1 MFRHR
6 QHALLP
12 FMIRALNHRDEQIA
26 AQIWRLQHAAYRAEA
41 ALIGIAELPPLQETI
56 ADIRQ
61 LEETFYGIVGDDGEL
76 AAALSVESAGDELT
90 ICRVM
95 VHPDRFRTGLA
106 RRLLRHIEA
115 VHEAVTGFRVSAAVT
130 NEPAVR
136 LYTSLGYVPV
146 REYSPL
152 AGLVMA
158 EFVKN
163 REREDAK

>member
-12 FMIRALNHRDEQIA
+12 FMIRQLNHRDEHVA

-41 ALIGIAELPPLQETI
+41 ALIGIAELPPLQETV
-56 ADIRQ
+56 ADIIRLQ
-61 LEETFYGIVGDDGEL
+61 ETFYGMVGEDGDL
-76 AAALSVESAGDELT
+76 VAAVSVENGGGDIM

-106 RRLLRHIEA
+106 RRLLRHVEERYAEA
-115 VHEAVTGFRVSAAVT
+115 AGFRVSAAVN

-146 REYSPL
+146 RQWSPL
-152 AGLVMA
+152 AGLTMA
-158 EFVKN
+158 EFAKK
-163 REREDAK
+163 REGKGAK